1 MTPEHSL
8 LALASG
14 PSTIRELATTANPD
28 ARALLAELSVGLT
41 LAQAAQAPKLFQL
54 HRRFQQQY
62 GEAGNTIVVKLLVII
77 LRAFVDSV
85 RVADKPDAA
94 DILELADT
102 LAQTYTHESLKDIIL
117 ALKQAR
123 TNGTKFFNALDPAT
137 IYGLLKTYFDQKAQ
151 HLENCHLDRKA
162 QSISQEAVALHQLQ
176 QAAPALVRN
185 VALMIPNRQ
194 PNAQHLRDKLTLIKQ
209 KYRRGL
215 LTNDQAEQQRHE
227 VQQAIHRH
235 PRPDW
240 QPSEAAQ
247 QQIARRHA
255 AATRRFADKLGL
267 NPKHLGA

>member
-1 MTPEHSL
+1 L
-8 LALASG
+8 LALVLS
-14 PSTIRELATTANPD
+14 PSTIRELASTANPD

-41 LAQAAQAPKLFQL
+41 INQATQAPKLFQL

-62 GEAGNTIVVKLLVII
+62 GTAGNTIVVKLLVVI

-94 DILELADT
+94 DILEMADT
-102 LAQTYTHESLKDIIL
+102 LAQTYTHDSVKDIIL

-123 TNGTKFFNALDPAT
+123 TTGTRFFNALDPAT
-137 IYGLLKTYFDQKAQ
+137 IYGLLNTYFDKKAR
-151 HLENCHLDRKA
+151 HLENSHLDQKTQA
-162 QSISQEAVALHQLQ
+162 ISQEAVSLHQLQ
-176 QAAPALVRN
+176 QAAPALVQN
-185 VALMIPNRQ
+185 VALMIPDSH

-209 KYRRGL
+209 KHRRGL
-215 LTNDQAEQQRHE
+215 LTDEQAEQQRHE

-247 QQIARRHA
+247 QQITRRHA

-267 NPKHLGA
+267 EPKYLGA

>member
-1 MTPEHSL
+1 ML
-8 LALASG
+8 QLASN
-14 PSTIRELATTANPD
+14 PSTTSSHLAATPNPA
-28 ARALLAELSVGLT
+28 ARLVLAELSVGLT
-41 LAQAAQAPKLFQL
+41 PAQAAAAPKLFQL
-54 HRRFQQQY
+54 KWKL
-62 GEAGNTIVVKLLVII
+62 GEEVVVKLLVII

-102 LAQTYTHESLKDIIL
+102 LAHTYTHDSVKDIIL

-123 TNGTKFFNALDPAT
+123 TTGTIFFNALDPAT
-137 IYGLLKTYFDQKAQ
+137 IYGLFNTYFEKKAQYLENGHLDQKTQA
-151 HLENCHLDRKA
+151 
-162 QSISQEAVALHQLQ
+162 ISQEAVTLHQLQ
-176 QAAPALVRN
+176 QAAPALVQS
-185 VALMIPNRQ
+185 VALMIPPSH

-215 LTNDQAEQQRHE
+215 LTDEQATQQRQQ

-247 QQIARRHA
+247 QQILRRHQQ
-255 AATRRFADKLGL
+255 ATRRFAEKWGIDPLQL
-267 NPKHLGA
+267 